1 MKNYQK
7 NYKNFPIDPLQPA
20 LFIIDDSYFNNYGE
34 LVDNGEALSRGV
46 ELMIQKKLA
55 KHFYGLASASFFKSR
70 YKGGDSVWRDRNFD
84 NRITFSIEGG
94 YKPNNKWEFS
104 MRWIYAGGVPYTPFD
119 IEKSTLVHRAVYNE
133 NKINEVRYPDYHSMN
148 IRFDRR
154 FNFSRSNIVLYLSVW
169 NTYNRKNIANYF
181 WNDKEQKQDEV
192 YQWGLLPIFGVEYE
206 F

>member
-1 MKNYQK
+1 
-7 NYKNFPIDPLQPA
+7 
-20 LFIIDDSYFNNYGE
+20 
-34 LVDNGEALSRGV
+34 
-46 ELMIQKKLA
+46 MIQKKLA
-55 KHFYGLASASFFKSR
+55 ENFYGLVSASYFRSR
-70 YKGGDSVWRDRNFD
+70 YKGIDGIWRDRDFD
-84 NRITFSIEGG
+84 NRVTFSIEGG

-104 MRWIYAGGVPYTPFD
+104 TRWIYAGGVPYTPFD
-119 IEKSTLVHRAVYNE
+119 IEKSKQNNRVVYDE
-133 NKINEVRYPDYHSMN
+133 NKINEDRYPDYHSMN

-154 FNFSRSNIVLYLSVW
+154 FNFSKSNIVFYLSVW